1 MKVIA
6 VRLPQASQVPYS
18 DRIYATQPKLT
29 GNLNRQ
35 VLIQIITKRVGCQ
48 VSLV

>member
-6 VRLPQASQVPYS
+6 VRLAQAPQVPYS
-18 DRIYATQPKLT
+18 DSIYTTQPKLT

-35 VLIQIITKRVGCQ
+35 VFIQVETKRVGCQ